1 MVTANYSK
9 QVNPD
14 KLLQENLKKEE
25 KFFNFF
31 SLFSEKEGRFFV
43 FLLAYLKK
51 KEEIIF
57 VFW

>member
-1 MVTANYSK
+1 MATGKCFK

-31 SLFSEKEGRFFV
+31 SLFSKREGKFFV
-43 FLLAYLKK
+43 FLLAYFKK
-51 KEEIIF
+51 KEGIIF